1 MSSIDISEKD
11 GVRYLHFGS
20 EWVQGAM
27 RLRDPYA
34 LELQYARDMLCGLLL
49 RPAPWPREA
58 LTIGLG
64 AGSLTKFVHR
74 HCADTR
80 QTVVE
85 IDARVHAAA
94 RHLFELPTPDARLSI
109 EIGDGA
115 AFIEADGPAFDCILV
130 DGYDAEARTGALDT
144 AGFYVTARER
154 LSPQGLI
161 AVNLFGN
168 SHGFEASLARIMDA
182 FGERVLALPPCNSGN
197 AIVLAAVGEPI
208 EFTLDVLHERAA
220 ALRERTGLDLAPTL
234 SRLQRS
240 GRVPGDTLIL

>member
-1 MSSIDISEKD
+1 MSSIDISEQD

-49 RPAPWPREA
+49 RSAPWPCEA

-64 AGSLTKFVHR
+64 AGNSKR
-74 HCADTR
+74 WR
-80 QTVVE
+80 
-85 IDARVHAAA
+85 
-94 RHLFELPTPDARLSI
+94 
-109 EIGDGA
+109 A

-144 AGFYVTARER
+144 AGFYAAARER

-161 AVNLFGN
+161 AVNLFGDA
-168 SHGFEASLARIMDA
+168 HGFDASLARIVDA

-208 EFTLDVLHERAA
+208 EFTLDVLHQRAA
-220 ALRERTGLDLAPTL
+220 VLRERTGLDLAPTL